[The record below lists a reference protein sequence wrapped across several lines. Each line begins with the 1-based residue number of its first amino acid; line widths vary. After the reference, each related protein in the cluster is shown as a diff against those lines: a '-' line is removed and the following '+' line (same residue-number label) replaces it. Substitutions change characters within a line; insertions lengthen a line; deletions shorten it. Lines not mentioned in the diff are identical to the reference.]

1 MTSPGGRIRAFCAQH
16 GLAQAETDYLLG
28 VVGEALL
35 LEREACAVALE
46 ALAAR
51 TRPYDPGVAA
61 VLLDGASLIR
71 ARKE

>member
-16 GLAQAETDYLLG
+16 GLVQAEVDYLLG

-46 ALAAR
+46 AHADR

-61 VLLDGASLIR
+61 VLERAAELTR
-71 ARKE
+71 ARRE